1 MAYLTK
7 AKEQNTQNEKTDQTK
22 KNKVSVILFE
32 FDCELHYHMQE
43 MPKSSLPLPPKSGW
57 DVFREEQY
65 SNVVNEG
72 FSGKDIA
79 SQLGEKWRKV
89 SRLEKKKY
97 YQKAKVIA
105 SFLNAVGSEP
115 NDLERSST
123 MEKLESKSLLR
134 RKSF

>member
-7 AKEQNTQNEKTDQTK
+7 AKEQNAQNEKTDQTK
-22 KNKVSVILFE
+22 KKKVSVILIE

-72 FSGKDIA
+72 YNGKDIA
-79 SQLGEKWRKV
+79 
-89 SRLEKKKY
+89 
-97 YQKAKVIA
+97 
-105 SFLNAVGSEP
+105 
-115 NDLERSST
+115 ST
-123 MEKLESKSLLR
+123 MEKLEYKSLLR
-134 RKSF
+134 RKSL